1 MLPNAFAISG
11 FLSAVAHRGRAIIG
25 ISDDDRRK
33 VTSGKVIE
41 LCHKLLSSNGE
52 ASGIALSFEILSCY
66 QYLSE
71 DEKLSFF
78 QALNSEFSAP
88 RTTAIEAAQN
98 YLNDPS
104 DENLSDL
111 SEASEPRR
119 RRLILRLNQA
129 SNATLMLIKM
139 REDLL
144 GCLKKDPN
152 LIVVDADFKK
162 LFTSWF
168 NGGFLNL
175 KRLDWSSS
183 ASILEK
189 IIRYEAVHDIAG
201 WDDLRKRLDPPDRY
215 IYGFFHPRL
224 EEEPLIFVEVALTVD
239 KPSQISSILDTS
251 REMLDPSL
259 AKTAVFYSISNCQ
272 QGLRG
277 VPLGS
282 FLIKQV
288 VEDLRATFT
297 ELKDYVTLSPVPS
310 YSNWVDQ
317 LLNDGTVE
325 LSKGH
330 REALSSLID
339 GQWVENSKL
348 TSEMEPLVHSSIA
361 SYLVQ
366 QKNGGGLPK
375 DPVARFHL
383 GNGAQLERINWPA
396 DLSPV
401 GLKASYGAMVNYS
414 YKLADIEKNHE
425 RFVEN
430 GEIATSSNVDRLARI
445 FDNSIT
451 LLESNTNDV
460 A

>member
-1 MLPNAFAISG
+1 MLPNSFAISG

-25 ISDDDRRK
+25 LPDADRQK

-41 LCHKLLSSNGE
+41 LCHKLLSSKGE
-52 ASGIALSFEILSCY
+52 ASGIALSFEILNCY

-71 DEKLSFF
+71 GEKLSFF
-78 QALNSEFSAP
+78 QTLNFEFSAP
-88 RTTAIEAAQN
+88 KTTAIEAAQN
-98 YLNDPS
+98 YLDDPS
-104 DENLSDL
+104 DANLSDL
-111 SEASEPRR
+111 SEASEPLR

-129 SNATLMLIKM
+129 PNATLMLIKM

-144 GCLKKDPN
+144 TCFKKNPD
-152 LIVVDADFKK
+152 LVEVDTDFRK

-189 IIRYEAVHDIAG
+189 IIRYEAVHNIDG
-201 WDDLRKRLDPPDRY
+201 WDDLRKRLDPPDRH

-224 EEEPLIFVEVALTVD
+224 EEEPLIFVEVALTMD
-239 KPSQISSILDTS
+239 KPSQIEFILDTS
-251 REMLDPSL
+251 REELDPLL

-277 VPLGS
+277 IPLGS

-288 VEDLRATFT
+288 VEDLRGTFVS
-297 ELKDYVTLSPVPS
+297 LKDYVTLSPVPS
-310 YSNWVDQ
+310 YSSWVDE
-317 LLNDGTVE
+317 LLNNEAVE
-325 LSKGH
+325 LSKPQ
-330 REALSSLID
+330 REALSSLIE
-339 GQWVENSKL
+339 GQWVDDSKL
-348 TSEMEPLVHSSIA
+348 AAEMEPLVHSSIA

-366 QKNGGGLPK
+366 QKNAHGLPK
-375 DPVARFHL
+375 DLVARFHL

-396 DLSPV
+396 DCSLT

-414 YKLADIEKNHE
+414 YKLEDIEKNHE

-430 GEIATSSNVDRLARI
+430 GEIATSSNVDRLART

-451 LLESNTNDV
+451 LLESSANNV

>member
-1 MLPNAFAISG
+1 MLPNSFAISG
-11 FLSAVAHRGRAIIG
+11 FLSAVAHRGRSIIG
-25 ISDDDRRK
+25 ISDADRQK
-33 VTSGKVIE
+33 VTSDKVIE
-41 LCHKLLSSNGE
+41 LCHKLLSSKGE
-52 ASGIALSFEILSCY
+52 ASGIALSFEILNCY
-66 QYLSE
+66 QYLSK

-78 QALNSEFSAP
+78 QSLNSEFSPPGAM
-88 RTTAIEAAQN
+88 AIEVAQN

-104 DENLSDL
+104 VANLSKL
-111 SEASEPRR
+111 SEASEPLR

-129 SNATLMLIKM
+129 PNATLMLIKM

-144 GCLKKDPN
+144 GFLKREPD
-152 LIVVDADFKK
+152 LVEVDKDFKK

-189 IIRYEAVHDIAG
+189 IIRYEAVHSIAG
-201 WDDLRKRLDPPDRY
+201 WDDLRKRLDPPDRH

-224 EEEPLIFVEVALTVD
+224 DEEPLIFVEVALTTD
-239 KPSQISSILDTS
+239 KPSQIEFILDSS
-251 REMLDPSL
+251 REEIDPSL

-288 VEDLRATFT
+288 VEDLRGTFAG
-297 ELKDYVTLSPVPS
+297 LKDYVTLSPVPS
-310 YSNWVDQ
+310 YSSWISE
-317 LLNDGTVE
+317 LLADGTIE
-325 LSKGH
+325 LSKAQ
-330 REALSSLID
+330 REALSSLAD
-339 GQWVENSKL
+339 GQWVDDSKL
-348 TSEMEPLVHSSIA
+348 TADMEPVVHSSIA

-366 QKNGGGLPK
+366 QKNGHGLPK

-396 DLSPV
+396 DCSEA

-414 YKLADIEKNHE
+414 YKLEDIEKNHE

-430 GEIATSSNVDRLARI
+430 GEIATSSNVDRLGRT
-445 FDNSIT
+445 FDNGIT
-451 LLESNTNDV
+451 LLESSAKDIL
-460 A
+460 

>member
-1 MLPNAFAISG
+1 MLPNSFAISG

-25 ISDDDRRK
+25 ISDSDRQK

-52 ASGIALSFEILSCY
+52 ASGIALSFEILNRY
-66 QYLSE
+66 QYLSD
-71 DEKLSFF
+71 DEKMDFF
-78 QALNSEFSAP
+78 QALHSEFSAP
-88 RTTAIEAAQN
+88 KISALEAAQN
-98 YLNDPS
+98 YLDDPS
-104 DENLSDL
+104 DANLSSL
-111 SEASEPRR
+111 SEASEPSR

-129 SNATLMLIKM
+129 PNATLMLIKM

-144 GCLKKDPN
+144 GCLKTDPN
-152 LIVVDADFKK
+152 LVAVDADFKK

-183 ASILEK
+183 ASVLEK
-189 IIRYEAVHDIAG
+189 IIQYEAVHDIAG
-201 WDDLRKRLDPPDRY
+201 WDDLRKRLDPPDRH

-224 EEEPLIFVEVALTVD
+224 DDEPLIFVEVALTVD
-239 KPSQISSILDTS
+239 KPSQIGSILDAS
-251 REMLDPSL
+251 REVIDPSL

-288 VEDLRATFT
+288 VEDLRGSFT
-297 ELKDYVTLSPVPS
+297 DLKDYVTLSPVPS
-310 YSNWVDQ
+310 YSNWVNQ
-317 LLNDGTVE
+317 LLNDGTIE
-325 LSKGH
+325 LSKGQK
-330 REALSSLID
+330 EALLSLID
-339 GQWVENSKL
+339 GQWVDDPKL

-366 QKNGGGLPK
+366 QKNGRGLPK

-396 DLSPV
+396 DLSTV

-425 RFVEN
+425 RFVES
-430 GEIATSSNVDRLARI
+430 GEISTSTNVDRLART